1 MISVTTHNL
10 LHLLATYGYWAVF
23 VFIAI
28 ESMGIPFPGETML
41 LVAAIYAGTTHR
53 LSILL
58 VIVAAA
64 SGAILGDNL
73 GFIIGRVGGYR
84 LLRRYGR
91 YIRLDERKLKLG
103 QYLFMKHGGKVVFF
117 GRFVAVLR
125 AWAAFLAGTNRMRW
139 PGFLF
144 FNALGG
150 IVWATLFGLGGYYL
164 GDSIHRLTGPVA
176 IACTVL
182 AALVI
187 IAFLIFVHRNEQ
199 RLEAEAERALPGP
212 LDAYQ
217 PKASREQAPRQTVRL
232 SDSPQEESD
241 PTRYAECIPQ
251 TIPGGSEERAEPEKE
266 NAHGPEYVHKV

>member
-1 MISVTTHNL
+1 MISVTAQNL

-84 LLRRYGR
+84 LLRRYGH

-139 PGFLF
+139 PGFLL

-164 GDSIHRLTGPVA
+164 GDNIHRLTGPVA

-182 AALVI
+182 ATLVI

-217 PKASREQAPRQTVRL
+217 LKASRGQAPRQTVCL
-232 SDSPQEESD
+232 SDSAQEETD
-241 PTRYAECIPQ
+241 PTRYTECIPQ
-251 TIPGGSEERAEPEKE
+251 IIPGGSEDRMEPEKE
-266 NAHGPEYVHKV
+266 NVISYHQQAI

>member
-1 MISVTTHNL
+1 MISVTAQNL

-41 LVAAIYAGTTHR
+41 LVAAIYAGTTHH

-125 AWAAFLAGTNRMRW
+125 AWAAFLAGTNRMPW
-139 PGFLF
+139 PTFLF
-144 FNALGG
+144 FNTLGG
-150 IVWATLFGLGGYYL
+150 IVWATIFGLGGYYL
-164 GDSIHRLTGPVA
+164 GNTINRLTGPVG
-176 IACTVL
+176 IACIVL
-182 AALVI
+182 ATVII

-199 RLEAEAERALPGP
+199 RLEAEAERALPEP
-212 LDAYQ
+212 LGAYQ
-217 PKASREQAPRQTVRL
+217 PKASRKQAPRQTVRL
-232 SDSPQEESD
+232 SDLSQEETD
-241 PTRYAECIPQ
+241 PTRYAECRLQ
-251 TIPGGSEERAEPEKE
+251 TIPGAPEDRAEPEK
-266 NAHGPEYVHKV
+266 AHEPEYVHKV

>member
-1 MISVTTHNL
+1 MISVTAQNL

-84 LLRRYGR
+84 LLRRYGH

-139 PGFLF
+139 PGFLL

-164 GDSIHRLTGPVA
+164 GDNIHRLTGPVA
-176 IACTVL
+176 ITCTVL
-182 AALVI
+182 ATLII

-217 PKASREQAPRQTVRL
+217 LKASRGQAPRQTVCL
-232 SDSPQEESD
+232 SDSAQEETD
-241 PTRYAECIPQ
+241 PTRYTECIPQ
-251 TIPGGSEERAEPEKE
+251 TIPGGSKDRTEPEKE
-266 NAHGPEYVHKV
+266 NVISYHQQAI